1 LKILAENAD
10 LDAAPAMV
18 LPAGL
23 AERQAL
29 REQIKKGLAQLAADG
44 RHHYHPVEPET
55 RRMKARDQNRYAYNA
70 QAVADEKE
78 GILVA
83 CDTTRQENDP
93 RRDPRRFGLRRRG
106 GRGGGG
112 GKKFQRAGASRRR
125 HPRDRQALR
134 RPTLRL
140 RRPSAPGLVRA
151 GRHWTSRTRM
161 NRIAVLGASH
171 KHVMNQALPNRL
183 VPTPNPPGFLC
194 FATTIRL
201 LDWPA

>member
-134 RPTLRL
+134 RPT
-140 RRPSAPGLVRA
+140 
-151 GRHWTSRTRM
+151 
-161 NRIAVLGASH
+161 H

-183 VPTPNPPGFLC
+183 FPTPNPPGFLC
-194 FATTIRL
+194 FATTVRL
-201 LDWPA
+201 VDWPA